1 MRNLCLYFKS
11 VEAFYKFLDMS
22 ATCKIAYTI
31 FLLGYSLY
39 GMASFA
45 LILGFVHEEEFALLA
60 LAVGGINPIFLTLS
74 YALSVLV
81 SLIGVTLLAVVA
93 YEKIQGGMERNAKYL
108 PKISGII
115 LVLM

>member
-1 MRNLCLYFKS
+1 
-11 VEAFYKFLDMS
+11 MS

-39 GMASFA
+39 GTASFA